1 MAYAVLRG
9 KIEERGVKRQAIADA
24 LGITTKTLRNKLNGH
39 APITWP
45 EACVIQSKFF
55 PDMDKDDLFISEA

>member
-24 LGITTKTLRNKLNGH
+24 LGITTKTLRNKLNGR

-45 EACVIQSKFF
+45 EACAIQSKFF

>member
-9 KIEERGVKRQAIADA
+9 KIEERGVKRQAIANA
-24 LGITTKTLRNKLNGH
+24 LGITTKTLRNKLNGT

-55 PDMDKDDLFISEA
+55 PDIEKDNLFASDS